1 MVEGCAKS
9 AKRYQKLM
17 LRRIDWTADNE
28 NAQGGDDE
36 NGMDQDEL
44 AGKEPNCCDMVGQG
58 EGSLAV
64 VAAVVRGD
72 NKKGMRK

>member
-36 NGMDQDEL
+36 NGMDQDEP
-44 AGKEPNCCDMVGQG
+44 AGKEPNCCDMVG
-58 EGSLAV
+58 EAET
-64 VAAVVRGD
+64 
-72 NKKGMRK
+72 N